1 MLFQQGIPTSFTF
14 TIGWVDL
21 VIMVILIF
29 VFFRWHRAFVPVML
43 LVAALYIVRLFPS
56 EIIWVVNK
64 INELNGPAAFITI
77 GR

>member
-1 MLFQQGIPTSFTF
+1 MLLQQGIPTQFTF

-21 VIMVILIF
+21 VVMVILIIA
-29 VFFRWHRAFVPVML
+29 FFRWQLLFRPL
-43 LVAALYIVRLFPS
+43 LVAVIALYLIRLFPN
-56 EIIWVVNK
+56 ELIWLIAQ

>member
-1 MLFQQGIPTSFTF
+1 MLFQQGVPTQFTF

-21 VIMVILIF
+21 VIMVILIL
-29 VFFRWHRAFVPVML
+29 VFLRWHRAFAPL
-43 LVAALYIVRLFPS
+43 LLLIVALYLVRLFPS

>member
-1 MLFQQGIPTSFTF
+1 MLLQQGVPTTFTF

-29 VFFRWHRAFVPVML
+29 AFFRGRTLFTPILL
-43 LVAALYIVRLFPS
+43 LVAALYIIRLFPH
-56 EIIWVVNK
+56 EMLWLVQK

>member
-1 MLFQQGIPTSFTF
+1 MLLQQGVPTTFTF

-29 VFFRWHRAFVPVML
+29 AFFRGRTLFTPILL
-43 LVAALYIVRLFPS
+43 LVAALYVIRLFPN
-56 EIIWVVNK
+56 EMLWLVQK

>member
-1 MLFQQGIPTSFTF
+1 MLQQGIPSQFTF

-21 VIMVILIF
+21 VIMIILI
-29 VFFRWHRAFVPVML
+29 VAFARRRGLFTPL
-43 LVAALYIVRLFPS
+43 LLIVAALYLIRLFPN
-56 EIIWVVNK
+56 EILWLIDR

>member
-1 MLFQQGIPTSFTF
+1 MLLQQGIPSSFTF

-21 VIMVILIF
+21 VIMAILVI
-29 VFFRWHRAFVPVML
+29 VFFRWHRAFIPL
-43 LVAALYIVRLFPS
+43 LLFVSALYVVRLFPS
-56 EIIWVVNK
+56 EIIWLVQK

>member
-1 MLFQQGIPTSFTF
+1 MLLQQEIPSRFTF

-21 VIMVILIF
+21 VIMVILIV
-29 VFFRWHRAFVPVML
+29 VFLRWHRAFVPLVL
-43 LVAALYIVRLFPS
+43 FVAALYLVRIFPS
-56 EIIWVVNK
+56 EIIWLVTK

>member
-1 MLFQQGIPTSFTF
+1 MLLQQGVPSQFTF

-21 VIMVILIF
+21 AIMIVLIF
-29 VFFRWHRAFVPVML
+29 AFFRGRVLFAPVL
-43 LVAALYIVRLFPS
+43 LAVTILYVVRLFPN
-56 EIIWVVNK
+56 EIIWLVTK

>member
-1 MLFQQGIPTSFTF
+1 MLFQQGIPSSFTF

-21 VIMVILIF
+21 VIMAILVI
-29 VFFRWHRAFVPVML
+29 VFFRWHRVFIPLVL
-43 LVAALYIVRLFPS
+43 FVAALYFVRLFPS
-56 EIIWVVNK
+56 EIIWLVQK